1 MITTRHEEYIELENK
16 LPFRLG
22 IQLNRN
28 LHCLSTSANWHENLE
43 IQICNSGNGY
53 VLLDGEKKI
62 FSENDIV
69 VINSNVI
76 HYTSTENTLTYSCLI
91 IDSSFCK
98 QANIDYTLLTF
109 QNHFQNKRI
118 SQLFQELCDIYTN
131 DSICRIAKL
140 QKIVLDILIILR
152 EEYTTNVQNKIT
164 SKSFE
169 IVKLSIRYIRE
180 HYMGKITLSNIAK
193 YVLVDKYTISREF
206 KKVTKQTVV
215 NYIQKYRCIKAIE
228 LIRQGESITNSALK
242 CGFQNMTFFTNVFKK
257 QIGQLPSKY
266 KKIHK

>member
-76 HYTSTENTLTYSCLI
+76 HYTSTENTLTYSCLN
-91 IDSSFCK
+91 SSPKIPYKYFI
-98 QANIDYTLLTF
+98 QAFVDPPSE
-109 QNHFQNKRI
+109 K
-118 SQLFQELCDIYTN
+118 
-131 DSICRIAKL
+131 
-140 QKIVLDILIILR
+140 
-152 EEYTTNVQNKIT
+152 
-164 SKSFE
+164 KSSNLM
-169 IVKLSIRYIRE
+169 LS
-180 HYMGKITLSNIAK
+180 T
-193 YVLVDKYTISREF
+193 
-206 KKVTKQTVV
+206 
-215 NYIQKYRCIKAIE
+215 
-228 LIRQGESITNSALK
+228 
-242 CGFQNMTFFTNVFKK
+242 
-257 QIGQLPSKY
+257 
-266 KKIHK
+266 